1 MKFAGAHVSIAGGVE
16 NAPLNAHAI
25 GATAF
30 AMFTKNQR
38 QWNAPP
44 ISEASAAAFKE
55 NCRKFGYSPDLIL
68 PHDGY
73 LINMGNPEAEKRKI
87 SVAAFTDEMYRC
99 QILGLKLLN
108 LHPGSHLK
116 QISEKECL
124 AHIAAGIN
132 SALAET
138 EGVIAVL
145 ENTAGQ
151 GSNLGYT
158 FRQLAE
164 IMEQINDSSRIGV
177 CIDTCHS
184 FAAGYDFSTA
194 EGYEK
199 TMEEFDKVIG
209 FQYLRGMH
217 LNDAK
222 GVLAGKLDRH
232 NSLGKGNIGMEAF
245 RRIMKDPRI
254 RNIPLILETPDESL
268 WKDEIATLLSF
279 AAEA

>member
-268 WKDEIATLLSF
+268 WKEEIATLLSF

>member
-1 MKFAGAHVSIAGGVE
+1 MKYFGAHVSAAGGVE

-268 WKDEIATLLSF
+268 WKEEIATLLSF